1 MEQNQLNEIRKAIKS
16 SVIINSYLKD
26 YLKDDIDRIINDY
39 DLDIERMA
47 DDEEPHII
55 GYYYGFNDNIHV
67 TINFFDECS
76 ESGIGIEEIDVNLT
90 DFITWVNENY

>member
-1 MEQNQLNEIRKAIKS
+1 MEQNILNEIKKTVKAS
-16 SVIINSYLKD
+16 MLIINYLED
-26 YLKDDIDRIINDY
+26 YLKDDIDRIIDDY
-39 DLDIERMA
+39 DLDIEQMA
-47 DDEEPHII
+47 DDEVPHII

-90 DFITWVNENY
+90 DFINWLSEKC

>member
-1 MEQNQLNEIRKAIKS
+1 
-16 SVIINSYLKD
+16 
-26 YLKDDIDRIINDY
+26 
-39 DLDIERMA
+39 MA